1 MSRSTGRASPASVHP
16 LLTLQRLA
24 GNAAVSRLMVQRYEA
39 WEHRQLGDAFGGDQR
54 RVTLPNGVTLTY
66 GQIVALSGDF
76 YRSPEALMRA
86 AAEELNQV
94 LAVMERERAQAA
106 ASPDH
111 RPTEDQVNQNNADY
125 ELATTGHDRV
135 ARSLPALGGDA
146 DTESGPHG
154 EVREGE
160 HVESGAPGIQAGFLE
175 LAGSNSSHF
184 APENIRLNWTPK
196 HQLALDLARQAWSIR
211 HPGQVAAPIQG
222 GEVASV
228 RAGTA
233 TPADGRASIPAT
245 TAGAHSAAPDRP
257 DPAATPTRPGV
268 AGTST
273 IFNRVSDAEA
283 LEGQAWLAS
292 GFADHYL
299 TDAFAAGHLISGL
312 DGRAIAQAFYSANSQ
327 AIAAACRACAVAE
340 GMQETGAGLVI
351 AAFRRFL
358 DSRAASLLLKTA
370 HDFYNENGINVRNA
384 LGQEWITFGDA
395 NLGGHPETIAMA
407 ELASKASRDAVQ
419 DVLDTGTTSRGSAA
433 LDYIPDVARLAG
445 GPWRSIVDFSTDR
458 AVWDPVLALSLSPD
472 PATNPLYQMVKG
484 NIVPMGRTIAARAA
498 RGVGQVISDASEAIS
513 DTVESVTEIPDRAMR
528 WIRQLEWEI
537 YRLYGVPVP

>member
-1 MSRSTGRASPASVHP
+1 MSGPTGRAGPASVHP

-24 GNAAVSRLMVQRYEA
+24 GNAAVSRLVVQRYEA
-39 WEHRQLGDAFGGDQR
+39 WEHRQLGDALGGDQR
-54 RVTLPNGVTLTY
+54 RVTLPNGITLTY

-86 AAEELNQV
+86 PADELNQV
-94 LAVMERERAQAA
+94 LAVMERERTQAA

-111 RPTEDQVNQNNADY
+111 RPTEEQVNQNNADY
-125 ELATTGHDRV
+125 EMATTGHDRV
-135 ARSLPALGGDA
+135 ALNLPVLGGDA
-146 DTESGPHG
+146 DTASGPHG
-154 EVREGE
+154 EVRDGE
-160 HVESGAPGIQAGFLE
+160 HVESGAPSIQAGFLD
-175 LAGSNSSHF
+175 LAGANSSHF

-196 HQLALDLARQAWSIR
+196 HRLAMDLARQAWSVR
-211 HPGQVAAPIQG
+211 HPGQVATPIQG
-222 GEVASV
+222 GEAASV

-233 TPADGRASIPAT
+233 TAAGDGTPVPAT
-245 TAGAHSAAPDRP
+245 AAGAHSAAPNRP

-268 AGTST
+268 AGTSAL
-273 IFNRVSDAEA
+273 FNRTDDAGA
-283 LEGQAWLAS
+283 LEGQAWLAA

-299 TDAFAAGHLISGL
+299 TDAFASGHLISGL
-312 DGRAIAQAFYSANSQ
+312 DGRALAQAFYDANSY
-327 AIAAACRACAVAE
+327 AIAVACWRCATAE
-340 GMQETGAGLVI
+340 GMSRQAAALVV
-351 AAFRRFL
+351 AAFQSFL
-358 DSRAASLLLKTA
+358 DNKAASLLLKTA

-384 LGQEWITFGDA
+384 LGQEWTTFGDA

-472 PATNPLYQMVKG
+472 PATNRLYQMVKG
-484 NIVPMGRTIAARAA
+484 NIVPMGRTIAAQAA
-498 RGVGQVISDASEAIS
+498 RSAGQVISDAV
-513 DTVESVTEIPDRAMR
+513 DTVTELPERASR
-528 WIRQLEWEI
+528 SIRQLEREI
-537 YRLYGVPVP
+537 YRLYGVPIP